1 MSYYYLIAS
10 LPELDIDE
18 PPGVTVEQ
26 FLFQCQG
33 LLDPADFNDL
43 NKVIAGDP
51 VGVRSHWA
59 AGWLAADTQL
69 RNAVAR
75 MRAAQLNIDAIN
87 YLRDHV
93 GARMD
98 IETAVRDAFARDNPL
113 ERELVLDKCRWAI
126 LDEMAF
132 ADRFGFGAII
142 AFSVKLGIVE
152 RWQSCNVETG
162 REAFDKFVLDSL
174 EAQDFPT
181 VIENPA

>member
-10 LPELDIDE
+10 LPELNIDE
-18 PPGVTVEQ
+18 PAGINLEQ

-33 LLDPADFNDL
+33 ILDTTDFNDL
-43 NKVIAGDP
+43 NKVIAGEP
-51 VGVRSHWA
+51 TGILSPWA
-59 AGWLAADTQL
+59 ARWLDADTQL

-75 MRAAQLNIDAIN
+75 MRAAQLNIDAIS
-87 YLRDHV
+87 YLREHI

-113 ERELVLDKCRWAI
+113 ERELALDKCRWAI

-132 ADRFGFGAII
+132 EDRFGFGAVV

-152 RWQSCNVETG
+152 RWQKSDAEQG

-174 EAQDFPT
+174 AAQDFPT